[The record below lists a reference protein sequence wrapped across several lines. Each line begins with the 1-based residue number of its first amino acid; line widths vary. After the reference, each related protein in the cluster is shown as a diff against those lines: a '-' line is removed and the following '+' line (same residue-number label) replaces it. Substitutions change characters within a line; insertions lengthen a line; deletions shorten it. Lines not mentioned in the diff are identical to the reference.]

1 MIPDG
6 ISVKSHLEL
15 SGRKREVWI
24 RRTVLALIALVA
36 GLALLNIFGQRPR
49 TDIVSSEA
57 ATLSIYSPDT
67 RARRP
72 PIHDAV
78 FGRGSPDARR
88 DPH

>member
-24 RRTVLALIALVA
+24 RRTVLALIALIA

-49 TDIVSSEA
+49 TDTVASDA
-57 ATLSIYSPDT
+57 ATPVGLL
-67 RARRP
+67 A
-72 PIHDAV
+72 
-78 FGRGSPDARR
+78 
-88 DPH
+88 